1 MSYVDRDQ
9 AGKITGAYPH
19 QQYPGQ
25 EFIADSDPDYIAFI
39 NPLPSLHDRLKAIL
53 ITLDATIQAQFG
65 EVAAGVDLAVQNG
78 RPDVAKLELQ
88 ALTLP
93 SELEPVRT
101 QLLEE
106 IDRG

>member
-1 MSYVDRDQ
+1 MPYIDRDQ
-9 AGKITGAYPH
+9 AGHITGAYPLMQH
-19 QQYPGQ
+19 PGQ
-25 EFIADSDPDYIAFI
+25 EFIADTDPAYIAFS

-53 ITLDATIQAQFG
+53 TTLDAMVQAQFG
-65 EVAAGVDLAVQNG
+65 EAAAGVDLAVQNG

-101 QLLEE
+101 QMLEE